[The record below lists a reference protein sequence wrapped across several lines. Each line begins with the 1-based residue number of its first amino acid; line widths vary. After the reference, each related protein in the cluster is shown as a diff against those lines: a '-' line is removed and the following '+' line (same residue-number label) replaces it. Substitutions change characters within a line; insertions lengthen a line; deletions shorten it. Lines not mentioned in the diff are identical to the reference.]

1 MKKKTEDKFNLS
13 RFKSAQSLFYK
24 DALEEIKRGKKE
36 THWMWFIFPQLK
48 QLGFSDN
55 AKYYGISSL
64 EEAKAYM
71 NDELLRTR
79 LIEISQALLQLE
91 GNDPEE
97 IFGWADDKKLNSCMT
112 LFECAEPECTVFAGV
127 IDKYYDGK
135 RDEKSLYLCNNSV
148 II

>member
-48 QLGFSDN
+48 QLGFSEN

-97 IFGWADDKKLNSCMT
+97 IFGWPDDKKLNSSMT

-135 RDEKSLYLCNNSV
+135 RDEKSLYLCNRSV